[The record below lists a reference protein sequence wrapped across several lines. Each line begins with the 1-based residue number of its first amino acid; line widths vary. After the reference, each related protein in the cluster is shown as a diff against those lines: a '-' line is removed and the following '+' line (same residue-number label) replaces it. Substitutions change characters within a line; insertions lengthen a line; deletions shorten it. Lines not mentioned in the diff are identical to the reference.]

1 LLASCC
7 KEQGGEV
14 YGTFAFLQQFKLASL
29 NATSYLK
36 GQPLA
41 SYISSGIFEKERL
54 EST

>member
-1 LLASCC
+1 M
-7 KEQGGEV
+7 EQGGEV

-41 SYISSGIFEKERL
+41 FYISSGIFE
-54 EST
+54 